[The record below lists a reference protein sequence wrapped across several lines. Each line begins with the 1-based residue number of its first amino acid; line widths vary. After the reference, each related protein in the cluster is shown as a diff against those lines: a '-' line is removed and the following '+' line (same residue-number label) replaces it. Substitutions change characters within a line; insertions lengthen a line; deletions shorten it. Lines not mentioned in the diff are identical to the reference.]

1 MFHSI
6 CLTYV
11 SKLSELLAF
20 KANYKG
26 TKGIAFIDNEFLNT
40 LKKFESTIKDDRLL
54 SMFNKAADNLKE
66 TGNTEDLNKVYLKL
80 IEKLEL
86 KVDKYESDLKT
97 LVTI

>member
-1 MFHSI
+1 MTDI
-6 CLTYV
+6 
-11 SKLSELLAF
+11 K
-20 KANYKG
+20 
-26 TKGIAFIDNEFLNT
+26 AFIDNEVLNT